1 MILLTASFIRLSPLR
16 NGEQG
21 VKIPLFL
28 HQLVEAAGFGDTA
41 VFQDEDAVIT
51 AQERG
56 LQRVRHD
63 DAGHTGQVEEVGRD
77 LMRRFGVQCRRHLVR
92 QQDGRFFQ
100 QAARDGDALL
110 LTAVRPR
117 PASAANTARAKTARF
132 PR

>member
-28 HQLVEAAGFGDTA
+28 HQLIEAAGFGDTA
-41 VFQDEDAVIT
+41 VFQDEDAVIA

-63 DAGHTGQVEEVGRD
+63 DAGHTGQVEEVGRT
-77 LMRRFGVQCRRHLVR
+77 RFPIPP
-92 QQDGRFFQ
+92 
-100 QAARDGDALL
+100 A
-110 LTAVRPR
+110 R
-117 PASAANTARAKTARF
+117 PAAAFPAATSNHFLANFSPVYHKIPRRARRNRTSKTGQ
-132 PR
+132 